1 MRGISRLTGLGA
13 VVLTS
18 LLTAV
23 LVLAFHNAT
32 PLVAVNGSDQTEV
45 HVTRAPGLLVLPALD
60 LTITD
65 PTLAA
70 RLATDIRNLPVAP
83 SVCAGGVDYGTSY
96 SLTFA
101 SSGTPSWTAVIQV
114 FGCDEVT
121 LSSGPVLQ
129 VRSPAL
135 WADLAQALDLTSD
148 ELRPLPCGGP
158 GLTRD
163 SVCYAESV
171 QSPATVPW
179 APLPI
184 QAYLPTPLP
193 TPTATATPAP
203 RCGLNDL
210 KAQPISSGG
219 ATGNEAVVFA
229 FINRTSHACLTGG
242 YPRVALS
249 QPGMRSLV
257 ATPGGFWDQ
266 QGPPSDLDPGATAQ
280 FSVGFSTSC
289 ATGPPPPLYEHLA
302 VTLPGGG
309 SFTTALTGAK
319 PPDSQI
325 PLGVDAQCG
334 VTVTELA
341 SAMAQ
346 PVYPRDPLLQLTAT
360 VSMPDTVT
368 SGAVFTYV
376 ITLSNATAEPI
387 SLDPCRGYYQQID
400 SSKSQ
405 YFSYE
410 LNCGAAHPIPAQGS
424 ESFAIEM
431 TAAGLTAGVHT
442 LRWHLDTGGT
452 PGPAV
457 SASLNVVS

>member
-1 MRGISRLTGLGA
+1 MSGVSRLTGLGA

-18 LLTAV
+18 VLTAV
-23 LVLAFHNAT
+23 MVLAFHDAAT
-32 PLVAVNGSDQTEV
+32 LLPASGGTQVDVRI
-45 HVTRAPGLLVLPALD
+45 TRTPGLLVLPALD

-65 PTLAA
+65 SALAA
-70 RLATDIRNLPVAP
+70 RLVTDIRSLPVAP

-101 SSGTPSWTAVIQV
+101 SPGTPSWTALIEV

-121 LSSGPVLQ
+121 ISDGPARQ
-129 VRSPAL
+129 VQSPAL

-158 GLTRD
+158 GLTSA
-163 SVCYAESV
+163 SVYYAESV

-193 TPTATATPAP
+193 TPTATPAP
-203 RCGLNDL
+203 RCRLNDL
-210 KAQPISSGG
+210 KAQPITSWG
-219 ATGNEAVVFA
+219 ATGNVAVVFA
-229 FINRTSHACLTGG
+229 FVNRTSHACVTGG
-242 YPRVALS
+242 YPRVVLS
-249 QPGMRSLV
+249 QPGERTLV

-266 QGPPSDLDPGATAQ
+266 HGPPADLDPGATAQ
-280 FSVGFSTSC
+280 FSVGFSTAC
-289 ATGPPPPLYEHLA
+289 ETGPPPPLYEHLA

-309 SFTTALTGAK
+309 SFTTVMTGAK

-334 VTVTELA
+334 VTVSELA
-341 SAMAQ
+341 SAIAQ
-346 PVYPRDPLLQLTAT
+346 PMYPRDPLLQLTAT
-360 VSMPDTVT
+360 ISMPDTVT
-368 SGAVFTYV
+368 SDAVFTYV

-405 YFSYE
+405 YFAYE
-410 LNCGAAHPIPAQGS
+410 LNCGAAHPIPARGS

-431 TAAGLTAGVHT
+431 TAAGLAAGEHR
-442 LRWHLDTGGT
+442 LSWNLDTGGT

-457 SASLNVVS
+457 SAYLNVVS

>member
-1 MRGISRLTGLGA
+1 MSGVSRLTGLGA

-18 LLTAV
+18 VLTAV
-23 LVLAFHNAT
+23 MVLAFHDAA
-32 PLVAVNGSDQTEV
+32 PLLPASGGTQVDV
-45 HVTRAPGLLVLPALD
+45 HITRTPGLLALPALD
-60 LTITD
+60 LTVGD
-65 PTLAA
+65 SALAA
-70 RLATDIRNLPVAP
+70 RLATDIRSLPVAP

-101 SSGTPSWTAVIQV
+101 SPGTPSWTAVIQV

-121 LSSGPVLQ
+121 ISNGAARQ

-158 GLTRD
+158 GLTKA
-163 SVCYAESV
+163 SVCFAESV

-179 APLPI
+179 AALPLR
-184 QAYLPTPLP
+184 AYLPTPLP
-193 TPTATATPAP
+193 TPSATPAP
-203 RCGLNDL
+203 RCQLNDL
-210 KAQPISSGG
+210 KAEPIASGG
-219 ATGNEAVVFA
+219 ATGNVAVIFA

-242 YPRVALS
+242 YPRVVLS
-249 QPGMRSLV
+249 QPGEGTLV

-266 QGPPSDLDPGATAQ
+266 HSPAADLDPGATAQ

-289 ATGPPPPLYEHLA
+289 ETGPPPPLYEHLA

-309 SFTTALTGAK
+309 SFTTVLTGAK
-319 PPDSQI
+319 PPNGQI
-325 PLGVDAQCG
+325 PLGIDAQCG

-341 SAMAQ
+341 KAISQ

-360 VSMPDTVT
+360 VSVPNVVT

-376 ITLSNATAEPI
+376 ITLANATAEAI
-387 SLDPCRGYYQQID
+387 SLDPCRGYYQQVD

-405 YFSYE
+405 YFSFE

-431 TAAGLTAGVHT
+431 TAAGLAAGEHR
-442 LRWHLDTGGT
+442 LSWDLDTGGT

-457 SASLNVVS
+457 SATLNVVS

>member
-23 LVLAFHNAT
+23 LVLAFHNAA
-32 PLVAVNGSDQTEV
+32 PLAAVNGSDQAEV

-60 LTITD
+60 FTITD
-65 PTLAA
+65 PALAA
-70 RLATDIRNLPVAP
+70 RLATDIRSLPVAP
-83 SVCAGGVDYGTSY
+83 SVCVGGVDYGTSY

-101 SSGTPSWTAVIQV
+101 SPGTPSWTAVIEV

-121 LSSGPVLQ
+121 ISNGPARQ

-158 GLTRD
+158 GLTSA

-193 TPTATATPAP
+193 TPTATPAP
-203 RCGLNDL
+203 RCKLNDL
-210 KAQPISSGG
+210 KAQPITSWG
-219 ATGNEAVVFA
+219 ATGNVAVVFA
-229 FINRTSHACLTGG
+229 FLNRTSHACLTGG
-242 YPRVALS
+242 YPRVVLS
-249 QPGMRSLV
+249 QPGMRTLV
-257 ATPGGFWDQ
+257 ATPGGFWDRN
-266 QGPPSDLDPGATAQ
+266 GPPADLEPGATAQ

-289 ATGPPPPLYEHLA
+289 ETGPPPPLYEHLA

-309 SFTTALTGAK
+309 SFTTVLTGAK

-334 VTVTELA
+334 VAVSELA
-341 SAMAQ
+341 SAIAQ

-360 VSMPDTVT
+360 ISMPDTVT
-368 SGAVFTYV
+368 TGAVFTYV

-387 SLDPCRGYYQQID
+387 SLDPCRGYHQQID

-405 YFSYE
+405 YFAYE
-410 LNCGAAHPIPAQGS
+410 LNCAAAHPIPARGS

-431 TAAGLTAGVHT
+431 TAAGLAAGEHR
-442 LRWHLDTGGT
+442 LSWNLDTGGT

-457 SASLNVVS
+457 SATLNVVS

>member
-1 MRGISRLTGLGA
+1 MRGISQLTGLGA

-18 LLTAV
+18 VLTALV
-23 LVLAFHNAT
+23 VLAFHHAA
-32 PLVAVNGSDQTEV
+32 PLVPASGGTQVDEV

-65 PTLAA
+65 PALAA
-70 RLATDIRNLPVAP
+70 RLATDIRSLPLAP
-83 SVCAGGVDYGTSY
+83 SVCVGGADYGTSY

-101 SSGTPSWTAVIQV
+101 SPGTPTWTAVIQV

-121 LSSGPVLQ
+121 ISNGPARQ

-135 WADLAQALDLTSD
+135 WAHLAQTLDLTSD

-158 GLTRD
+158 GLTKS

-171 QSPATVPW
+171 QSPDTAPW

-193 TPTATATPAP
+193 TPTATPAP
-203 RCGLNDL
+203 RCKLNDL
-210 KAQPISSGG
+210 KVQPMASGG
-219 ATGNEAVVFA
+219 ATGNEAVVFV
-229 FINRTSHACLTGG
+229 FINRTSGVCLTGG
-242 YPRVALS
+242 YPRVVLS
-249 QPGMRSLV
+249 QPGERTLV

-266 QGPPSDLDPGATAQ
+266 HSPPTDLDPGATAQ
-280 FSVGFSTSC
+280 FSVGSSTSC
-289 ATGPPPPLYEHLA
+289 ETGPPPPLYEHLA

-309 SFTTALTGAK
+309 SFTTVLTGAK

-341 SAMAQ
+341 SAIAQ
-346 PVYPRDPLLQLTAT
+346 PVYPHDPLLQLAAT
-360 VSMPDTVT
+360 VSTPDTVT

-376 ITLSNATAEPI
+376 ITLSNATAEPV

-405 YFSYE
+405 YFAYE
-410 LNCGAAHPIPAQGS
+410 LNCGAAHPIPARGS

-431 TAAGLTAGVHT
+431 TAAGLTAGEHR
-442 LRWHLDTGGT
+442 LSWNLDTGGT

-457 SASLNVVS
+457 LAILNVVS